1 MVEYLKSEQGKI
13 VRLDSACPGC
23 WINLINPTNAEVED
37 VISSQEL
44 DAGFVRAALDPEES
58 SRVELEDDQGIV
70 EQDMYF
76 KLFKR
81 FVDSIAIKERENEKL
96 RLNMLP
102 NRYREFMP
110 EVEYKSKTK

>member
-58 SRVELEDDQGIV
+58 SRVELEDDQALLIVDIPVEEESDSITRDVQMYATLPMGIV
-70 EQDMYF
+70 VSDQVVVTVC
-76 KLFKR
+76 L
-81 FVDSIAIKERENEKL
+81 ERYQ
-96 RLNMLP
+96 RDP
-102 NRYREFMP
+102 
-110 EVEYKSKTK
+110 